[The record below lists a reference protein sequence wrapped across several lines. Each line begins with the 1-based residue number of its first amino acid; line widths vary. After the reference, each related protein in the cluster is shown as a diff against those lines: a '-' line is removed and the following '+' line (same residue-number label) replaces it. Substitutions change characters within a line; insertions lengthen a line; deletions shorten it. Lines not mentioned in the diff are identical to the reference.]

1 MVRAPK
7 PPLPMQSHG
16 VGGRVFD
23 VRTLGPLVEPLWLGS
38 RMIPERVMIW
48 QQSDLLECDVWRQ
61 LKLNIKHQSINM
73 KDMFISVR
81 FSIFSVFVNSD
92 SDQQWIFFN
101 SYLPHEMLQ
110 ICFGHHRHELQMMTF
125 LRSDTLAAIL

>member
-1 MVRAPK
+1 M
-7 PPLPMQSHG
+7 
-16 VGGRVFD
+16 GGRVFD

-48 QQSDLLECDVWRQ
+48 QQSDLLVCDVWRQ
-61 LKLNIKHQSINM
+61 LIPNIKQQSIIM
-73 KDMFISVR
+73 KEMFISVR
-81 FSIFSVFVNSD
+81 FSISDVFVNTD

-110 ICFGHHRHELQMMTF
+110 ICFGHHRHELQMMIF
-125 LRSDTLAAIL
+125 LRSDTFAAIS